1 MPESKVE
8 QILAAI
14 KTSLEGI
21 TGDSGTTY
29 WYTPGIVIRVDYTQS
44 RVVFSEG
51 YGNPIYMVSDTG
63 DDVPSTIAAEFGE
76 TGRSFSVFV
85 LCAYQDDRGDR
96 DAYTANTLAGTIRNR
111 MVKDITKKLEL
122 DTTLGGLVYNLEY
135 LEVKRDFVEPEGWIL
150 ADAHFEVTYHHDI
163 GDP

>member
-44 RVVFSEG
+44 RVR
-51 YGNPIYMVSDTG
+51 T
-63 DDVPSTIAAEFGE
+63 
-76 TGRSFSVFV
+76 
-85 LCAYQDDRGDR
+85 
-96 DAYTANTLAGTIRNR
+96 
-111 MVKDITKKLEL
+111 EL
-122 DTTLGGLVYNLEY
+122 
-135 LEVKRDFVEPEGWIL
+135 
-150 ADAHFEVTYHHDI
+150 
-163 GDP
+163 